1 MVENIYLFL
10 IDYAKSLLMHPIVN
24 GLNFT
29 FFILLWQGI
38 GTFVIFSLSEFTGLL
53 QRKLNLEVDY
63 FILIFACLT
72 GCFASICLLAGEEKE
87 KVYERVF
94 RLIGIFGIV
103 FLFLIPTTVILG
115 AGIIIPIYSII
126 MWIVNGIISVLP
138 ILAGLAVIMP
148 ILFFGGIF
156 SIIGAIVGRL

>member
-10 IDYAKSLLMHPIVN
+10 IDYAKSLLLHPIVN
-24 GLNFT
+24 GLNLT

-63 FILIFACLT
+63 FILIFACVT
-72 GCFASICLLAGEEKE
+72 GCFASICFLAGEENE
-87 KVYERVF
+87 KVYGRVF

-126 MWIVNGIISVLP
+126 NGIISVLP

-156 SIIGAIVGRL
+156 SIVGAIVGRL

>member
-10 IDYAKSLLMHPIVN
+10 IDYAKSLLLHPIVN
-24 GLNFT
+24 GLNLT

-63 FILIFACLT
+63 FIFACVT
-72 GCFASICLLAGEEKE
+72 GCFASICFLAGEENE
-87 KVYERVF
+87 KVYGRVF

-126 MWIVNGIISVLP
+126 MWIINGIISVLP

-156 SIIGAIVGRL
+156 SIVGAIVGRL